1 MATTEPESLL
11 LDTHALLWWQAD
23 SDLLSARARR
33 LIDAAPRLF
42 LSAISLWEIATMV
55 GQGTIALDRP
65 TQMWVHDLL
74 ADGIITV
81 AELTPTIAVA
91 AAQLDDFQ
99 GDHADSIIYATAV
112 HHQLVLVT
120 KDPILA
126 DYARSHGDAIIEW

>member
-1 MATTEPESLL
+1 VATTEPESLL